1 MAQDAPRCLAADQAD
16 RRERSSWLPV
26 AALAQRARGLLA
38 VAGRGA
44 LSAARHAWITG
55 PHDWNSNGK
64 SDR

>member
-1 MAQDAPRCLAADQAD
+1 VVNGILTRKLAMAQDAPRCLAADQAD

-44 LSAARHAWITG
+44 EIPTV
-55 PHDWNSNGK
+55 
-64 SDR
+64 